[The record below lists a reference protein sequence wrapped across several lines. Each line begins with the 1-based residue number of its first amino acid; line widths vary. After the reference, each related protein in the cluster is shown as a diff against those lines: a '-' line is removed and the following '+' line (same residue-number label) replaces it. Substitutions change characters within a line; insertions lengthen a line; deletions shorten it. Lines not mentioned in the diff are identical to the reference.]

1 MSQYLKNYS
10 PVADYLCFIIWL
22 IVLRVAHCQYLQSPC
37 PDTFTYQADPST
49 NQIFG
54 YIEINNIQVGQVAKL
69 NVDLSIGTQLPS
81 QNVGSITLIKSREAT
96 FNDIV
101 RGEPAQYRVNFPL
114 QNILPTV
121 LNIALNGQTICTGHR
136 AQGRIVTTINLEHT
150 LYTQLANNGQ
160 NGGGFQMFPQRPIY
174 QPQPQPQPQ
183 QPFPAQTRPTW
194 NNEPQ
199 TTPPRVVQPRP
210 TQPQRPRTTTAQVFR
225 PQPVATTETPPAQQ
239 STSSFTCGRPSSA
252 FLNRLSIN
260 GELVEKG
267 QFPWIV
273 PLFDQI
279 QPRNPKYT
287 CGSTIITN
295 RYLITAAHCVY
306 EIDEF
311 IRPERLIAVPG
322 MYNKDNFFDENAKIV
337 NIEKIIPND
346 EYVQEDDLNDA
357 DVAVLRMAITL
368 TFTEFIIP
376 VCPWQGE
383 NDLSKIVGQQGLVA
397 GWGVTELGSTTSTPT
412 YIKSKIVDKRQCVN
426 NLQRMYS
433 SNARIFCGDG
443 EGSVPCNGDS
453 GSGLVIKRGNQY
465 YLRGV
470 VSKGLV
476 DPNTLKCDASKY
488 AIYTDIALFRFW
500 LRQVTQN

>member
-1 MSQYLKNYS
+1 
-10 PVADYLCFIIWL
+10 
-22 IVLRVAHCQYLQSPC
+22 
-37 PDTFTYQADPST
+37 
-49 NQIFG
+49 
-54 YIEINNIQVGQVAKL
+54 
-69 NVDLSIGTQLPS
+69 
-81 QNVGSITLIKSREAT
+81 
-96 FNDIV
+96 
-101 RGEPAQYRVNFPL
+101 
-114 QNILPTV
+114 
-121 LNIALNGQTICTGHR
+121 
-136 AQGRIVTTINLEHT
+136 
-150 LYTQLANNGQ
+150 
-160 NGGGFQMFPQRPIY
+160 
-174 QPQPQPQPQ
+174 
-183 QPFPAQTRPTW
+183 
-194 NNEPQ
+194 
-199 TTPPRVVQPRP
+199 
-210 TQPQRPRTTTAQVFR
+210 
-225 PQPVATTETPPAQQ
+225 
-239 STSSFTCGRPSSA
+239 
-252 FLNRLSIN
+252 
-260 GELVEKG
+260 
-267 QFPWIV
+267 
-273 PLFDQI
+273 
-279 QPRNPKYT
+279 
-287 CGSTIITN
+287 
-295 RYLITAAHCVY
+295 
-306 EIDEF
+306 
-311 IRPERLIAVPG
+311 

-337 NIEKIIPND
+337 NIEKVIPND

-397 GWGVTELGSTTSTPT
+397 GWGVTELGSTSTPT
-412 YIKSKIVDKRQCVN
+412 YIKSKVVDKRQCVN